1 MDEDFKKREDG
12 GFDILIY
19 QSKTNR
25 RVEIG
30 NRGKAADKFIL
41 PNNPDIIG
49 VYENICPTALK
60 WLSQI
65 FIFKNVTN
73 QMLYIQDAG
82 IREFML
88 DKTD

>member
-1 MDEDFKKREDG
+1 MDEDFKKREDR

-19 QSKTNR
+19 QSKTNQ

-73 QMLYIQDAG
+73 QMDAG

>member
-1 MDEDFKKREDG
+1 MAENFKKREDG

-19 QSKTNR
+19 RSKTNQ

-30 NRGKAADKFIL
+30 NRGKADKLIL

-49 VYENICPTALK
+49 VYENICPTVLK

-73 QMLYIQDAG
+73 QMDAG
-82 IREFML
+82 MREFML